1 MIDKL
6 CGVENLYFD
15 TSFGYGQ
22 MTKDAAQ
29 RIIETHGADN
39 MLFGTDLPWHTANM
53 EMRLLDSLDLSREDR
68 EKILYKNAKKLLG
81 I

>member
-1 MIDKL
+1 
-6 CGVENLYFD
+6 
-15 TSFGYGQ
+15 
-22 MTKDAAQ
+22 
-29 RIIETHGADN
+29 

-53 EMRLLDSLDLSREDR
+53 EMRLLDSLDLSQEDR